1 MLQIFTLF
9 IVKKLT
15 KINLLN
21 TTLIFL
27 DFIIPASALLCIAQQ
42 NLASFNAVSL
52 YETIKQN
59 SDLFCLPIL
68 VSLYLDRWQHV
79 SFYVNKYYYSHSNV

>member
-1 MLQIFTLF
+1 M
-9 IVKKLT
+9 KKLT

-21 TTLIFL
+21 TTLLFL
-27 DFIIPASALLCIAQQ
+27 DFIIPESALFCFAQQ
-42 NLASFNAVSL
+42 NLASFNALSL

-59 SDLFCLPIL
+59 IDLFCLPIL

-79 SFYVNKYYYSHSNV
+79 SFNVNKYYYSHSNV